1 MPPIVNPRIEEYLAS
16 LYGNDDPVQAEME
29 QLARERHF
37 PIVGPL
43 VGRLLQVLARSIG
56 ARRVFELGSGYGYSA
71 LHFAR
76 AVGAA
81 GEVHCTELAEENVRL
96 AGGFLARAGLASR
109 VTFHREEA
117 TAALRRVGG
126 TWDIVYND
134 IDKDGYPDTVELAFA
149 HLRPGGLFITD
160 NTLWSGRVL
169 DGEDDGTAATAGVR
183 EFTRRLFAHPGF
195 LTSIEPTRDGVAVA
209 IKIAEGGA
217 SL

>member
-1 MPPIVNPRIEEYLAS
+1 MPNIVDPQIEDYLRA
-16 LYGNDDPVQAEME
+16 LYDDGDLVRREME
-29 QLARERHF
+29 ELGRQRNF

-43 VGRLLQVLARSIG
+43 VGRHLIVLARAIG

-76 AVGAA
+76 AVGE
-81 GEVHCTELAEENVRL
+81 GGTVHCTELSEDNVRL
-96 AGGFLARAGLASR
+96 AEGFLGRAGVWDR
-109 VTFHREEA
+109 VTYHREEA

-134 IDKDGYPDTVELAFA
+134 IDKDGYPETVDLAFE

-160 NTLWSGRVL
+160 NVLWSGRVL
-169 DGEDDGTAATAGVR
+169 PARDDGSKDTRGVR

-195 LTSIEPTRDGVAVA
+195 LTTIDPTRDGVAVA
-209 IKIAEGGA
+209 
-217 SL
+217 LRLPRPPLN

>member
-1 MPPIVNPRIEEYLAS
+1 VSVEIVDPRIMEYLCR
-16 LYGNDDPVQAEME
+16 LYDDGDPVRKEME
-29 QLARERHF
+29 ALAEKRRF

-43 VGRLLQVLARSIG
+43 VGRHLELLTRAMG

-76 AVGAA
+76 AVGE
-81 GEVHCTELAEENVRL
+81 GGVVHCTELDEENVRL
-96 AGGFLARAGLASR
+96 AEGFLGRAGVWGR

-134 IDKDGYPDTVELAFA
+134 IDKHGYPETVDLAHA

-160 NTLWSGRVL
+160 NALWSGRVL
-169 DGEDDGTAATAGVR
+169 EGEDDGSADTRGVK
-183 EFTRRLFAHPGF
+183 EFTRRLMGHPGF
-195 LTSIEPTRDGVAVA
+195 LTAIDPTRDGVAVA
-209 IKIAEGGA
+209 
-217 SL
+217 LRL